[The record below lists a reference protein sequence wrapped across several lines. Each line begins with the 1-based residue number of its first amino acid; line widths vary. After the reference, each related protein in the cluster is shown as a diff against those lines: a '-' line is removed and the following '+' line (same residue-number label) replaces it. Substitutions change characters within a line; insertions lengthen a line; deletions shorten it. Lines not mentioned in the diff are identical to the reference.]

1 MRRQLLPLLLLLL
14 QYAPTGRALR
24 PLPAQK
30 YSCDETTGKC
40 TADDEGGQTQAVCAA
55 ACKASLPPPPSPPA
69 PVVVGGGVGA
79 QCSDKKFR
87 CTFMCKT
94 GAFSSCECGCTE
106 QQACDQ
112 GYGYPVSCECC
123 SVPTPAPPTPKPP
136 PPTPKP
142 TPPTPKPTPPPTKP
156 PTPPPTPAPLP
167 YDCDKTSYT
176 CAPKAGGAFTTKS
189 TCMANCIMP
198 TPPPTT
204 MYSCNAITGDCFVDA
219 KGTQTQ
225 AGCAKACKGT
235 TVPTPRPTAPRGP
248 TPAPAPAKSTA
259 VPLGLGLGLGVPA
272 VAGGLWYRRQRQQV
286 ANNHVNHELVTGSG
300 GAAGFYDAL

>member
-1 MRRQLLPLLLLLL
+1 MRGFGGLVLLVALLASPGECDDNPCVPVSANPNRCALKGVC
-14 QYAPTGRALR
+14 PKCCETFFVPRAQCTACLDANC
-24 PLPAQK
+24 PVWK
-30 YSCDETTGKC
+30 CDGATGKC
-40 TADDEGGQTQAVCAA
+40 TQDYTAVGQMGPDCSRACQQTYSCSLTTGACTVDAKGTQTKTACSST
-55 ACKASLPPPPSPPA
+55 CKA
-69 PVVVGGGVGA
+69 
-79 QCSDKKFR
+79 
-87 CTFMCKT
+87 
-94 GAFSSCECGCTE
+94 
-106 QQACDQ
+106 
-112 GYGYPVSCECC
+112 
-123 SVPTPAPPTPKPP
+123 
-136 PPTPKP
+136 
-142 TPPTPKPTPPPTKP
+142 
-156 PTPPPTPAPLP
+156 TPPPTPAPLP

-176 CAPKAGGAFTTKS
+176 CAPKAGGAFTSNS

-198 TPPPTT
+198 TPPPPT

-272 VAGGLWYRRQRQQV
+272 VAGGLWYHRQRQQA

-300 GAAGFYDAL
+300 GTAGFYDAL

>member
-1 MRRQLLPLLLLLL
+1 MAGTVPDEVGAWVSLL
-14 QYAPTGRALR
+14 YFDVAFNKLR
-24 PLPAQK
+24 GTVPASAANWKSLSTFTVNDNAFSGGVLPALPFA
-30 YSCDETTGKC
+30 TMGH
-40 TADDEGGQTQAVCAA
+40 TAMW
-55 ACKASLPPPPSPPA
+55 
-69 PVVVGGGVGA
+69 
-79 QCSDKKFR
+79 QCILLDSDI
-87 CTFMCKT
+87 
-94 GAFSSCECGCTE
+94 GHNAFSCPWPKNATEYCYRGHTSPETLVTDADCT
-106 QQACDQ
+106 
-112 GYGYPVSCECC
+112 
-123 SVPTPAPPTPKPP
+123 KP
-136 PPTPKP
+136 
-142 TPPTPKPTPPPTKP
+142 PTPPPTLPTPP

-198 TPPPTT
+198 TPPSPPT

-248 TPAPAPAKSTA
+248 TPAPAPVKSTA

-300 GAAGFYDAL
+300 GTAGFYDAL